1 MVTGVFKL
9 FLLVSMVTG
18 IFYFA
23 YRPSWQWVLEPACPD
38 WKQHYWDQVRLF
50 SLLSSS
56 FCLSLPLSRLLFF
69 LFSLLI
75 LSPPLP
81 PSLPPSLLLL
91 FPLLP
96 SPSHFLSL
104 LLFSF
109 STTLTRTERGLPPE
123 FEFVGLPTVVR
134 KEQGRW
140 TPCSTIMALSRSIL
154 SIHLM
159 SLCSPVPTTQARIH
173 V

>member
-23 YRPSWQWVLEPACPD
+23 YRPSWQWVLEPTCPD
-38 WKQHYWDQVRLF
+38 WKQHYRDQVRLF

-56 FCLSLPLSRLLFF
+56 FSLSLPLSRLLFF

-81 PSLPPSLLLL
+81 PSLPPFPPSLPPSLLLL
-91 FPLLP
+91 FSLLP
-96 SPSHFLSL
+96 SPSHLLSL

-109 STTLTRTERGLPPE
+109 PHSAQLSLGQKEASHLNLNLLTCQQLSGRSK
-123 FEFVGLPTVVR
+123 VG
-134 KEQGRW
+134 EHHA
-140 TPCSTIMALSRSIL
+140 AL
-154 SIHLM
+154 
-159 SLCSPVPTTQARIH
+159 
-173 V
+173 